1 MKIEKSEIMKLKE
14 AKEFCLKMSR
24 YYYNYSRD
32 LSGDFEYPAQI
43 IDEVLD
49 LIEKGVEE

>member
-1 MKIEKSEIMKLKE
+1 MKNQKIVKKLRE
-14 AKEFCLKMSR
+14 AKEFCLSR
-24 YYYNYSRD
+24 SSYYYNYSRD

-49 LIEKGVEE
+49 LIEKGVEK